1 MVQSVE
7 LLLDTDADAI
17 IRGQW
22 AALAAVGLPSEQRSP
37 SDLFHRP
44 HVTLYAADRISP
56 EADLGLP
63 ALLPELDL
71 SIMIGPVLIFGP
83 RHGRSILVRTV
94 VPSEAL
100 LQLQARVADLCGAE
114 PEGQFSAGRWSPH
127 VTVARRMPTDQLGRA
142 LEVLGSRTTSARITG
157 VRRWDGTVKR
167 AWAIG

>member
-1 MVQSVE
+1 MAQSVE
-7 LLLDTDADAI
+7 LLLDTEADAI
-17 IRGQW
+17 IRAQW
-22 AALAAVGLPSEQRSP
+22 AALAAAGLPSEQRSP

-44 HVTLYAADRISP
+44 HLTLYAADRITP
-56 EADLGLP
+56 EAEAGLP
-63 ALLPELDL
+63 SLATGLEL
-71 SIMIGPVLIFGP
+71 SILIGAVLIFGP
-83 RHGRSILVRTV
+83 RHGRSILVRSV

-100 LQLQARVADLCGAE
+100 LRLQSRVAELCGAE
-114 PEGQFSAGRWSPH
+114 SEGQFSSGRWSPH